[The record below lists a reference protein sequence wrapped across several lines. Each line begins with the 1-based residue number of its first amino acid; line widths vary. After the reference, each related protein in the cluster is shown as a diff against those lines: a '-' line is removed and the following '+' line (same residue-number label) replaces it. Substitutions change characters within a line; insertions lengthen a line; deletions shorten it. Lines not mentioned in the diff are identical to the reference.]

1 MKRGSLRKTK
11 YWVIAFC
18 LAVVTCIMGAGPASA
33 QSYTATITSL
43 GCPATSAPDTPI
55 VCNPVIVTNIP
66 TDKQAGMTYEW
77 KTLVGPMMYEYGELR
92 EGSLTIPTYS
102 NGDQPV
108 DVSGPHALILT
119 VSYPQVNISA
129 TLSENITITYSTSTN
144 YTATITSLGCPDSAK
159 PGTPFICTPVIT
171 TNIPAELQ
179 AGRTITWMGSDITG
193 VANASWVDGTPSE
206 LVTNA
211 DSTLSFPTAGVKNI
225 LLTVTYPQAGASP
238 IIVRRVTT
246 MQVQI
251 SSVPRVSIQSLGCPY
266 SALVKTS
273 FSCTPTFTA
282 NMTETEKANLQFN
295 WSADG
300 LNEPGSTGTTF
311 SMSFDTSGPK
321 TLTLRITDPNG
332 TIVERAADIKIT
344 FPPVTL
350 KTMTCPTK
358 VRTGA
363 YFYCDPVLESSM
375 SGADMDKLV
384 YAWSGTPGFANKD
397 GAFSFSVPGYQ
408 ALQLTIT
415 HPDYPDLKI
424 VRKATVNVISSSI
437 TIKYLGCPSQAVEF
451 KDFYCSPTVVVDSIT
466 AAGNAGTIQYQWSVN
481 GEVLSELK
489 RLTATA
495 FEPGSAA
502 IGLKAWI
509 VENAAQVATAEAA
522 VNIPVVQRTTA
533 LGLTVSGPSTA
544 NPDSVITLAAKTS
557 FPAAYA
563 ADMVR
568 YTWTIDGQVSEN
580 TDSTIQIE
588 VPKDRVA
595 PITYSVKTNL
605 NCCSAVPQETK
616 SGQIAVRS
624 YAFPAVSV
632 KAPTNTV
639 TNIVPYAASFS
650 ATAATTVALTYSWDF
665 GDGSAAVSSP
675 ATTDSLGRSTTSVK
689 HVYQSA
695 GTYNVTLT
703 ATDPYGQ
710 SKQFKATAYTYT
722 LPSRDLKISAVFS
735 NEAMRE
741 PLTGYFKYV
750 ISGGLLVD
758 SPVSTVW
765 SVNGS
770 PVSERATAPIV
781 FPDGGT
787 YTVSVQVKTKYGN
800 TVTANQSVTVAQN
813 QLPKCTV
820 VVDRMDDGSAYG
832 TYRLYASNCYDPD
845 GKIIGYLWDL
855 GDGRKGYSCT
865 AYISPKAPGVY
876 PYSLTVTDDSKQTI
890 TFGNSSIRVY

>member
-18 LAVVTCIMGAGPASA
+18 LAIVTCIMAASPSSA

-66 TDKQAGMTYEW
+66 TDQQAGMTYEW

-92 EGSLTIPTYS
+92 EGNLTIPTYS
-102 NGDQPV
+102 VGDQPV
-108 DVSGPHALILT
+108 DVSGSHALTLT
-119 VSYPQVNISA
+119 VSYPLANVSA
-129 TLSENITITYSTSTN
+129 TLSQNITITSAPN
-144 YTATITSLGCPDSAK
+144 YAFTITSLGCPYKATVNTSF
-159 PGTPFICTPVIT
+159 TCNPVIST
-171 TNIPAELQ
+171 TMSDAQKTALVYNWSATGINGEMAVINE
-179 AGRTITWMGSDITG
+179 TGS
-193 VANASWVDGTPSE
+193 SS
-206 LVTNA
+206 
-211 DSTLSFPTAGVKNI
+211 LSFPT
-225 LLTVTYPQAGASP
+225 
-238 IIVRRVTT
+238 
-246 MQVQI
+246 
-251 SSVPRVSIQSLGCPY
+251 
-266 SALVKTS
+266 
-273 FSCTPTFTA
+273 
-282 NMTETEKANLQFN
+282 
-295 WSADG
+295 
-300 LNEPGSTGTTF
+300 TGTKEISLSVSAPDGNT
-311 SMSFDTSGPK
+311 K
-321 TLTLRITDPNG
+321 T
-332 TIVERAADIKIT
+332 KIASVNVVA
-344 FPPVTL
+344 PPVVITTL
-350 KTMTCPTK
+350 NCPAK
-358 VRTGA
+358 IRTGSG
-363 YFYCDPVLESSM
+363 FSCDPVLESSM

-384 YAWSGTPGFANKD
+384 YAWSGSPGFANKD
-397 GAFSFSVPGYQ
+397 GLFSFSAPGYQ

-502 IGLKAWI
+502 VGLKAWI
-509 VENAAQVATAEAA
+509 VENAAQVADATAT

-568 YTWTIDGQVSEN
+568 YTWTIDGLVSET

-639 TNIVPYAASFS
+639 TNIAPYAASFS

-758 SPVSTVW
+758 TPVSTLW

-800 TVTANQSVTVAQN
+800 TVTANQAVTVAQN

-820 VVDRMDDGSAYG
+820 VVDRMDDGSVYG

-865 AYISPKAPGVY
+865 AYIAPKAPGVY
-876 PYSLTVTDDSKQTI
+876 PYSLTVTDDSKQTA